1 MTLTGDSSHSKIG
14 WVTVW
19 AIGVGAT
26 LGGDFFGW
34 QFVLYGG
41 FGSALVAV
49 VLASSFYWLYA
60 GMITEMAIRYET
72 SGGAFSFV
80 TLEAPW
86 GRIPAV

>member
-1 MTLTGDSSHSKIG
+1 M
-14 WVTVW
+14 
-19 AIGVGAT
+19 
-26 LGGDFFGW
+26 
-34 QFVLYGG
+34 LYGG

-86 GRIPAV
+86 GRILAV